1 MSILTQSLKA
11 AEDHLPK
18 SFRFLEALFAIQRPG
33 EMVFGIGLLYWF
45 RAIERRMSSGRFAA
59 QVLLVT
65 GISAAIKHLLRIFGW
80 QWAHWTPGPTPLVT
94 SYVVPFALYFP
105 PLQQFEFLHFK
116 LNDKVFTY
124 LAVIQLLLWA
134 PRLSL
139 PAGLAGLTAGLL
151 YHTNLGGMQHFSV
164 PKRALAL
171 VGALE
176 QQPSV
181 SYAAI
186 SQTQQPNQRTQF
198 PEQVRPAVQ
207 VSHTAVSALVAMGFS
222 QQDAE
227 TALLQVG
234 GENVQA
240 AIDQLSS

>member
-1 MSILTQSLKA
+1 MDQQHMCTSNQ
-11 AEDHLPK
+11 P
-18 SFRFLEALFAIQRPG
+18 
-33 EMVFGIGLLYWF
+33 
-45 RAIERRMSSGRFAA
+45 
-59 QVLLVT
+59 VLRGV
-65 GISAAIKHLLRIFGW
+65 IDP
-80 QWAHWTPGPTPLVT
+80 Q
-94 SYVVPFALYFP
+94 
-105 PLQQFEFLHFK
+105 
-116 LNDKVFTY
+116 VFTY

-198 PEQVRPAVQ
+198 PEQVW
-207 VSHTAVSALVAMGFS
+207 
-222 QQDAE
+222 
-227 TALLQVG
+227 
-234 GENVQA
+234 
-240 AIDQLSS
+240 SSPTPHRIH